1 MTGNKLLRALKY
13 IIQPGN
19 LFWLAL
25 LALWLTGLTIW
36 QIHYLLGGGEEKKFV
51 FYIIIPTLLFLT
63 LQLAKI
69 LDNAAR
75 ITGGEAD
82 EPVPFA
88 LFTRIP
94 VNLPFRLMGGFI
106 LVGFVAG
113 FITGTL
119 RVPDIW
125 RQLLLLLPLA
135 VLTPCIYRIA
145 LEEGRFSAVFK
156 GRHWRTAIADM
167 GGITRYGQ
175 IIALQLALA
184 FASIALLYFVVH
196 PLLLNVE
203 TLQQHMMLSLFTGGT
218 PSLPWQFYAAHLI
231 DNIMTALLSS
241 FSGVYWAFFV
251 PPQSDNA
258 ARDASL
264 SDFGELARLI
274 PAERLAAIRA
284 EPIDPVLLADADM
297 QGMTPEAQIDLSFA
311 LVYADSQLAAGNA
324 DNAETVLLPF
334 VADDRDLASHF
345 PAARRLYQL
354 YREQGRTAE
363 QHALQQRLLALLVLR
378 KHDHAYRL
386 LREDLAHLD
395 PATLPADW
403 IYPITQ
409 TAAQHHDHD
418 LVLHLGK
425 HFARR
430 HPDHPHIIDNYFLV
444 ARSLDKQGHS
454 GTALQLLDQLLAR
467 YPEHGKTSQI
477 RHTRKLIA
485 QKLDKAQSP

>member
-75 ITGGEAD
+75 ITDGEAD

-94 VNLPFRLMGGFI
+94 VNLPFRLMGGIMLFA
-106 LVGFVAG
+106 FVAG
-113 FITGTL
+113 FIAGML
-119 RVPDIW
+119 RIPDIW

-156 GRHWRTAIADM
+156 GRHWRAAIADM

-175 IIALQLALA
+175 IIAVQLALA

-218 PSLPWQFYAAHLI
+218 PSLPWQFYAVHLI

-251 PPQSDNA
+251 TPQNDA
-258 ARDASL
+258 AHEASA
-264 SDFGELARLI
+264 SDFAELAKAI
-274 PAERLAAIRA
+274 PAKRLTAMQA
-284 EPIDPVLLADADM
+284 ESIDPALLADADT
-297 QGMTPEAQIDLSFA
+297 QAMTPEAQIDLSLA
-311 LVYADSQLAAGNA
+311 LAQADRLLKEKQT
-324 DNAETVLLPF
+324 DEAEAKLLPF

-363 QHALQQRLLALLVLR
+363 QHALQQRLLALLVQR

-386 LREDLAHLD
+386 LREELAHLD

-403 IYPITQ
+403 IYPIAQ

-430 HPDHPHIIDNYFLV
+430 HPDHPHIIDNYFLA